1 MSNPPPKKKLLSQNP
16 FLNQNPTAIKNRLFS
31 HRDLKKK
38 TIFSNYNFCLNSS
51 EAMYLYAV
59 LKCHPPCPVQ
69 LQYIVVLYV
78 IIRSCSDRIFI
89 FIVIS
94 PQSMYVLFNLFCFE
108 VLQCLF
114 EKSHS
119 SFDQANLSLYSIL
132 PIGSFVLP
140 LF

>member
-1 MSNPPPKKKLLSQNP
+1 
-16 FLNQNPTAIKNRLFS
+16 
-31 HRDLKKK
+31 
-38 TIFSNYNFCLNSS
+38 
-51 EAMYLYAV
+51 MYLYAV
-59 LKCHPPCPVQ
+59 LKCHPPWPVQ

-89 FIVIS
+89 FIVIT

-114 EKSHS
+114 EKSYS
-119 SFDQANLSLYSIL
+119 SFDHANLSLYSIL
-132 PIGSFVLP
+132 PMGSFVLP